1 MRARVLTRPGFSMRP
16 GSPCGPVLHAAR
28 VLGASLTVSGRERQR
43 RGNQWAIRTV
53 DPTVQLTR
61 QAVNLCQREPS

>member
-1 MRARVLTRPGFSMRP
+1 MRAR
-16 GSPCGPVLHAAR
+16 VLHAAR